1 MSLVTIGASLIVPQ
15 LTKSLVNSSGLSH
28 INTGMIV
35 ILVLAFAAQ
44 LGFGTIGGFLLRY
57 VGETAVKTL
66 REKLWAHLLRLPVGY
81 FDDHKSGESSSRV
94 VNDTSVI
101 KDLVT
106 SQFPSFITG
115 AIQLVGSMVILV
127 LMDWKMAA
135 IMFSAV
141 TIFAL
146 IMFPVGRV
154 MSRIGRQLQKATA
167 GFNADVSEKL
177 SEIRLIKSSNG
188 EQYERTSGRKLIDSI
203 FKLGIKDAKV
213 EAVLQPIMMTAM
225 LVLFVGVL
233 GYGAVRVQA
242 GTLTSGDLVAFL
254 IYLFNI
260 IAPVATFAPFFAQV
274 TKAMGATER
283 IQEML
288 DTPVESNTNAD
299 ATLDVTGK
307 TITADNLTFSYDGE
321 NSILHEVSF
330 KAAPNTVIAFAGPS
344 GGGKSTIFAMLERFY
359 NPSAGQI
366 KIGDQDISQIDIANW
381 RSQIGFMSQDS
392 AVFAGTIKDN
402 LQYGLNR
409 ELTDDE
415 LWHGL
420 ELAYADQFVKEFPEQ
435 LATEIGERGVKLSG
449 GQKQRIAIARAF
461 LRDAKILMLD
471 EATASLDSQSEEKVQ
486 QALDHLMQGRT
497 TLVIAH
503 RFSTIVDADQI
514 YFIEHGHVTGHGTY
528 SEMIN
533 THPLYAE
540 YVSEQVVN

>member
-260 IAPVATFAPFFAQV
+260 IAPVATFATFFAQV
-274 TKAMGATER
+274 TKAMGSTER

-381 RSQIGFMSQDS
+381 RSQIGFVSQDS

-402 LQYGLNR
+402 LQYGLNH

-420 ELAYADQFVKEFPEQ
+420 ELAYADQFVKDFPEQ
-435 LATEIGERGVKLSG
+435 LAT
-449 GQKQRIAIARAF
+449 
-461 LRDAKILMLD
+461 
-471 EATASLDSQSEEKVQ
+471 
-486 QALDHLMQGRT
+486 
-497 TLVIAH
+497 
-503 RFSTIVDADQI
+503 
-514 YFIEHGHVTGHGTY
+514 
-528 SEMIN
+528 
-533 THPLYAE
+533 
-540 YVSEQVVN
+540 

>member
-141 TIFAL
+141 PIFAL
-146 IMFPVGRV
+146 IMFPVGSV

-260 IAPVATFAPFFAQV
+260 IAPVATFATFFAQV
-274 TKAMGATER
+274 TKAMGSTER

-330 KAAPNTVIAFAGPS
+330 KAVPNTVIAFAGPS

-381 RSQIGFMSQDS
+381 RSQIGFVSQDS

-402 LQYGLNR
+402 LQYGLNH

-420 ELAYADQFVKEFPEQ
+420 ELAYADQFVKDFPEQ
-435 LATEIGERGVKLSG
+435 LAT
-449 GQKQRIAIARAF
+449 
-461 LRDAKILMLD
+461 
-471 EATASLDSQSEEKVQ
+471 
-486 QALDHLMQGRT
+486 
-497 TLVIAH
+497 
-503 RFSTIVDADQI
+503 
-514 YFIEHGHVTGHGTY
+514 
-528 SEMIN
+528 
-533 THPLYAE
+533 
-540 YVSEQVVN
+540 

>member
-260 IAPVATFAPFFAQV
+260 IAPVATFATFFAQV
-274 TKAMGATER
+274 TKAMGSTER

-330 KAAPNTVIAFAGPS
+330 KAVPNTVIAFAGPS

-381 RSQIGFMSQDS
+381 RSQIGFVSQDS

-402 LQYGLNR
+402 LQYGLNH

-420 ELAYADQFVKEFPEQ
+420 ELAYADQFVKDFPEQ
-435 LATEIGERGVKLSG
+435 LAT
-449 GQKQRIAIARAF
+449 
-461 LRDAKILMLD
+461 
-471 EATASLDSQSEEKVQ
+471 
-486 QALDHLMQGRT
+486 
-497 TLVIAH
+497 
-503 RFSTIVDADQI
+503 
-514 YFIEHGHVTGHGTY
+514 
-528 SEMIN
+528 
-533 THPLYAE
+533 
-540 YVSEQVVN
+540 

>member
-35 ILVLAFAAQ
+35 IVVLAFAAQ
-44 LGFGTIGGFLLRY
+44 LGFGTIGGVLLRY

-274 TKAMGATER
+274 TKAMGSTER

-330 KAAPNTVIAFAGPS
+330 KAVPNTVIAFAGPS

-381 RSQIGFMSQDS
+381 RSQIGFVSQDS

-402 LQYGLNR
+402 LQYGLNH

-420 ELAYADQFVKEFPEQ
+420 ELAYADQFVKDFPEQ
-435 LATEIGERGVKLSG
+435 LAT
-449 GQKQRIAIARAF
+449 
-461 LRDAKILMLD
+461 
-471 EATASLDSQSEEKVQ
+471 
-486 QALDHLMQGRT
+486 
-497 TLVIAH
+497 
-503 RFSTIVDADQI
+503 
-514 YFIEHGHVTGHGTY
+514 
-528 SEMIN
+528 
-533 THPLYAE
+533 
-540 YVSEQVVN
+540 

>member
-141 TIFAL
+141 PIFAL

-260 IAPVATFAPFFAQV
+260 IAPVATFATFFAQV
-274 TKAMGATER
+274 TKAMGSTER

-330 KAAPNTVIAFAGPS
+330 KAVPNTVIAFAGPS

-402 LQYGLNR
+402 LQYGLNH

-420 ELAYADQFVKEFPEQ
+420 ELAYADQFVKDFPEQ
-435 LATEIGERGVKLSG
+435 LAT
-449 GQKQRIAIARAF
+449 
-461 LRDAKILMLD
+461 
-471 EATASLDSQSEEKVQ
+471 
-486 QALDHLMQGRT
+486 
-497 TLVIAH
+497 
-503 RFSTIVDADQI
+503 
-514 YFIEHGHVTGHGTY
+514 
-528 SEMIN
+528 
-533 THPLYAE
+533 
-540 YVSEQVVN
+540 

>member
-141 TIFAL
+141 PIFAL

-260 IAPVATFAPFFAQV
+260 IAPVATFATFFAQV
-274 TKAMGATER
+274 TKAMGSTER

-330 KAAPNTVIAFAGPS
+330 KAVPNTVIAFAGPS

-420 ELAYADQFVKEFPEQ
+420 ELAYADQFVKEFP
-435 LATEIGERGVKLSG
+435 
-449 GQKQRIAIARAF
+449 
-461 LRDAKILMLD
+461 
-471 EATASLDSQSEEKVQ
+471 
-486 QALDHLMQGRT
+486 
-497 TLVIAH
+497 
-503 RFSTIVDADQI
+503 
-514 YFIEHGHVTGHGTY
+514 
-528 SEMIN
+528 N
-533 THPLYAE
+533 
-540 YVSEQVVN
+540 N

>member
-141 TIFAL
+141 PIFAL

-242 GTLTSGDLVAFL
+242 DTLTSGDLVAFL

-260 IAPVATFAPFFAQV
+260 IAPVATFATFFAQV
-274 TKAMGATER
+274 TKAMGSTER

-330 KAAPNTVIAFAGPS
+330 KAVPNTVIAFAGPS

-420 ELAYADQFVKEFPEQ
+420 ELAYADQFVKDFPEQ
-435 LATEIGERGVKLSG
+435 LAT
-449 GQKQRIAIARAF
+449 
-461 LRDAKILMLD
+461 
-471 EATASLDSQSEEKVQ
+471 
-486 QALDHLMQGRT
+486 
-497 TLVIAH
+497 
-503 RFSTIVDADQI
+503 
-514 YFIEHGHVTGHGTY
+514 
-528 SEMIN
+528 
-533 THPLYAE
+533 
-540 YVSEQVVN
+540 

>member
-141 TIFAL
+141 PIFAL

-260 IAPVATFAPFFAQV
+260 IAPVATFATFFAQV
-274 TKAMGATER
+274 TKAMGSTER

-402 LQYGLNR
+402 LQYGLNH

-420 ELAYADQFVKEFPEQ
+420 ELAYADQFVKDFPEQ
-435 LATEIGERGVKLSG
+435 LAT
-449 GQKQRIAIARAF
+449 
-461 LRDAKILMLD
+461 
-471 EATASLDSQSEEKVQ
+471 
-486 QALDHLMQGRT
+486 
-497 TLVIAH
+497 
-503 RFSTIVDADQI
+503 
-514 YFIEHGHVTGHGTY
+514 
-528 SEMIN
+528 
-533 THPLYAE
+533 
-540 YVSEQVVN
+540 

>member
-141 TIFAL
+141 PIFAL

-260 IAPVATFAPFFAQV
+260 IAPVATFATFFAQV

-381 RSQIGFMSQDS
+381 RSQIGFVSQDS

-402 LQYGLNR
+402 LQYGLNH

-420 ELAYADQFVKEFPEQ
+420 ELAYADQFVKDFPEQ
-435 LATEIGERGVKLSG
+435 LAT
-449 GQKQRIAIARAF
+449 
-461 LRDAKILMLD
+461 
-471 EATASLDSQSEEKVQ
+471 
-486 QALDHLMQGRT
+486 
-497 TLVIAH
+497 
-503 RFSTIVDADQI
+503 
-514 YFIEHGHVTGHGTY
+514 
-528 SEMIN
+528 
-533 THPLYAE
+533 
-540 YVSEQVVN
+540 

>member
-115 AIQLVGSMVILV
+115 SIQLVGSMVILV

-141 TIFAL
+141 PIFAL

-381 RSQIGFMSQDS
+381 RSQIGFVSQDS

-402 LQYGLNR
+402 LQYGLNH

-514 YFIEHGHVTGHGTY
+514 YFIEHGHVTGHGTH

>member
-115 AIQLVGSMVILV
+115 AIQLLGSMVILV

-260 IAPVATFAPFFAQV
+260 IAPVATFATFFAQV
-274 TKAMGATER
+274 TKAMGSTER

-321 NSILHEVSF
+321 NIVLHEVSF

-381 RSQIGFMSQDS
+381 RSQIGFVSQDS

-402 LQYGLNR
+402 LQYGLNH

-420 ELAYADQFVKEFPEQ
+420 ELAYADQFVKDFPEQ
-435 LATEIGERGVKLSG
+435 LAT
-449 GQKQRIAIARAF
+449 
-461 LRDAKILMLD
+461 
-471 EATASLDSQSEEKVQ
+471 
-486 QALDHLMQGRT
+486 
-497 TLVIAH
+497 
-503 RFSTIVDADQI
+503 
-514 YFIEHGHVTGHGTY
+514 
-528 SEMIN
+528 
-533 THPLYAE
+533 
-540 YVSEQVVN
+540 

>member
-141 TIFAL
+141 PIFAL

-154 MSRIGRQLQKATA
+154 MSRIGWQLQKATA

-381 RSQIGFMSQDS
+381 RSQIGFVSQDS

-402 LQYGLNR
+402 LQYGLNH

-420 ELAYADQFVKEFPEQ
+420 ELAYADQFVKDFPEQ
-435 LATEIGERGVKLSG
+435 LAT
-449 GQKQRIAIARAF
+449 
-461 LRDAKILMLD
+461 
-471 EATASLDSQSEEKVQ
+471 
-486 QALDHLMQGRT
+486 
-497 TLVIAH
+497 
-503 RFSTIVDADQI
+503 
-514 YFIEHGHVTGHGTY
+514 
-528 SEMIN
+528 
-533 THPLYAE
+533 
-540 YVSEQVVN
+540 

>member
-141 TIFAL
+141 PIFAL

-260 IAPVATFAPFFAQV
+260 IAPVATFATFFAQV

-330 KAAPNTVIAFAGPS
+330 KAVPNTVIAFAGPS

-366 KIGDQDISQIDIANW
+366 KISDQDISQIDIANW

-435 LATEIGERGVKLSG
+435 LAT
-449 GQKQRIAIARAF
+449 
-461 LRDAKILMLD
+461 
-471 EATASLDSQSEEKVQ
+471 
-486 QALDHLMQGRT
+486 
-497 TLVIAH
+497 
-503 RFSTIVDADQI
+503 
-514 YFIEHGHVTGHGTY
+514 
-528 SEMIN
+528 
-533 THPLYAE
+533 
-540 YVSEQVVN
+540 